1 MCFIETHLY
10 MWNEET
16 LSKSINWKDIIPA
29 ESFWMIYD
37 ITMRT
42 SEYIKEILPDTS
54 LRLKTCNSLN
64 CWEVQNDHFVG
75 YDVYYFLCI
84 DLSGVII

>member
-10 MWNEET
+10 IWNEET
-16 LSKSINWKDIIPA
+16 LSKSINWKGIITA

-54 LRLKTCNSLN
+54 LRLKTCTPWTAEKSKTTI
-64 CWEVQNDHFVG
+64 
-75 YDVYYFLCI
+75 FLGMMYI
-84 DLSGVII
+84 TFYA